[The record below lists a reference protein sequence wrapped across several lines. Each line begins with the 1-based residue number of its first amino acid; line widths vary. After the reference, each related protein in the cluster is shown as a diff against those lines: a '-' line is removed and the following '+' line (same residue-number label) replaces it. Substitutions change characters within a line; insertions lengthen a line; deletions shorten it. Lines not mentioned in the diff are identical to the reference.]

1 MQRPILT
8 TSGRAGARGDIRER
22 SYEKIRRI
30 LKAMTGLRLEN
41 YKSSCVKRRIAVRMA
56 SIGCDTAD
64 QYVDFLLTE
73 KPEAGIL
80 AKKLT
85 IHVSKFFRNPSTFTK
100 LRDEVIPELFSRR
113 RLEGSR
119 SVSMASIGCAAGEE
133 PYTLALILAD
143 FFPEELSRFS
153 VSIHGTDIDGGI
165 LHLAENAVYGAESLD
180 DTPPEVRERHFTC
193 KDGNYHLDPLI
204 RNMVSFAHCD
214 LLRPMCKAA
223 SDLILCR
230 NVLIY
235 FERSSQEAIL
245 SSFAASLREGGF
257 LVLGKT
263 ETMMGT
269 ARELFLPVCRVERI
283 YRKA

>member
-8 TSGRAGARGDIRER
+8 TSGRDGARGDVPER

-30 LKAMTGLRLEN
+30 LKTMTGLRLEN
-41 YKSSCVKRRIAVRMA
+41 YKSSCVKRRIAVRMT
-56 SIGCDTAD
+56 SVGCDTAD

-73 KPEAGIL
+73 KAEAGIL

-85 IHVSKFFRNPSTFTK
+85 IHVSKFFRNPSTFAK
-100 LRDEVIPELFSRR
+100 LKDEVIPDIFSRH

-143 FFPEELSRFS
+143 CFREDLSRFN
-153 VSIHGTDIDGGI
+153 VSIHGTDIDSGI

-180 DTPPEVRERHFTC
+180 ETPPEVRDRHFTC
-193 KDGNYHLDPLI
+193 KDGKYHLDPLV
-204 RNMVSFAHCD
+204 RNMVSFARCD
-214 LLRPMCKAA
+214 LLRPTCKAA
-223 SDLILCR
+223 TDLILCR

-235 FERSSQEAIL
+235 FERSSQETII
-245 SSFAASLREGGF
+245 SSFAESLREGGF

-263 ETMMGT
+263 ETMMGK
-269 ARELFLPVCRVERI
+269 ARELFHPVCRIERI